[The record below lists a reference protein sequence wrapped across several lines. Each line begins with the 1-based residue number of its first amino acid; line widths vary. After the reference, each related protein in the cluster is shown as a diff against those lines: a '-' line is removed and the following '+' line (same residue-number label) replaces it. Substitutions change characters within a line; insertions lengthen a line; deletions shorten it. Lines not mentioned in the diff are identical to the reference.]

1 MFGRPWVRVGVVCV
15 VAVAAGLGVWLA
27 VRNGDTSGSSNAP
40 SQASSS
46 TADVSARSLRALG
59 AQLGRPVYWVGP
71 ERGVTYEFT
80 ETADRRVYVRYLPA
94 GVSAGS
100 PKSFLTVG
108 TYPEANAFAVT
119 SAAARRTGSV
129 RLPVG
134 GGGVAFYSASRPTN
148 VYLAFPGSAAQI
160 EIFDPAADGL
170 HKLVAAGSIRPV
182 SASSANVSAVVTK
195 PVLTTAAALKR
206 LSATLGRPVFWLGPI
221 SGSRVEL
228 SRAPDGRVYV
238 RYLPS
243 GVRAG
248 STAPYLTVATYPV
261 ANGLAVTTAASKKAG
276 AVAIPLGN
284 GAVAFFQRTRPT
296 NVYVAF
302 PGVAEQV
309 ELFDPSARQARSI
322 VAAQRVKPAS

>member
-1 MFGRPWVRVGVVCV
+1 MFGRTWAHVGLVGVV
-15 VAVAAGLGVWLA
+15 ALAAGLAVWLA
-27 VRNGDTSGSSNAP
+27 VRNGNTSGTAKAP
-40 SQASSS
+40 SS
-46 TADVSARSLRALG
+46 TANVSARSLRVLG
-59 AQLGRPVYWVGP
+59 AQLGRPVYWAGP

-108 TYPEANAFAVT
+108 TYPVANAFSVT
-119 SAAARRTGSV
+119 SAAARRPGSV

-148 VYLAFPGSAAQI
+148 VYVAFPGSPAQI
-160 EIFDPAADGL
+160 EIFDPAADAL

-182 SASSANVSAVVTK
+182 SASSPNVSVAVTK
-195 PVLTTAAALKR
+195 PAVTTPAALRR
-206 LSATLGRPVFWLGPI
+206 LSARLGRPVFWLGPV
-221 SGSRVEL
+221 SGSTLEL
-228 SRAPDGRVYV
+228 SRSPDGRVYV

-248 STAPYLTVATYPV
+248 STRPYLTVATYPN
-261 ANGLAVTTAASKKAG
+261 ANALAVTRAASKKAG
-276 AVAIPLGN
+276 AVAIPLRN
-284 GAVAFFQRTRPT
+284 GAVAFYQRTRPT
-296 NVYVAF
+296 NVYVAL

-309 ELFDPSARQARSI
+309 EVFDPSAGRARAI
-322 VAAQRVKPAS
+322 VAAHRVKPAS